1 MVTKSLSHEIRLC
14 LIGILA
20 CISFISCSDNENLT
34 DDQIY
39 AVNLAEIS
47 ESQTDRINRV
57 IDVVSESSRSQ
68 INGELIDRTISW
80 NHNYLWWYGGCAFLL
95 FIAFGTADIEET
107 SRENTPNRS
116 SATAVFLGWLF
127 GGLLGVHRALMRYRT
142 YFSITLCAFV
152 LTFFGLIKPV
162 YVFWSVLTDVSC
174 LVEIFYNNWAFYLFA
189 ACVLCWVVDLFFVV
203 KFALNKRERQIMVQ
217 DVYDEQKQLLR
228 NFVSSLREFD
238 NNYDNYVGKN
248 IPPREISRLRR
259 IFNLPANEDI
269 IYYRDES
276 SDTDFIMT
284 NRGVHYRFED
294 DFDFVE
300 WELIDKVQ
308 LDGKDF
314 DFCDE
319 RGDTYLSLR
328 AYDMMKDTS
337 MRTLFKGCL
346 NIFISRYV
354 PPYEIDLTQIKNL
367 VAKKRVDEYEYK
379 IDRYIE
385 KYNQDPYAILDIAE
399 VIFDIAVEIK
409 SKRQERFEKAENLL
423 KKIVDEF
430 LIGSYSYG
438 KCNMLL
444 AMIEDYFD
452 DNILALEYVQ
462 RALTCKN
469 ETIRNDAQQLEKEL
483 SK

>member
-1 MVTKSLSHEIRLC
+1 MLQKNLKNKLQMFFIGLLTCLS
-14 LIGILA
+14 
-20 CISFISCSDNENLT
+20 FMSCGNDENLT
-34 DDQIY
+34 KEQIH
-39 AVNLAEIS
+39 AAEVAEIS
-47 ESQTDRINRV
+47 ESQMNRIERV
-57 IDVVSESSRSQ
+57 VKTMPVSSHME
-68 INGELIDRTISW
+68 IKNKLVDRTISW
-80 NHNYLWWYGGCAFLL
+80 NHSYIWWYSGCALFF
-95 FIAFGTADIEET
+95 FIAFGAGGVDVDNE
-107 SRENTPNRS
+107 RRVNRN
-116 SATAVFLGWLF
+116 SATSVWLGWL
-127 GGLLGVHRALMRYRT
+127 GGPIGIHRALMGQGI
-142 YFSITLCAFV
+142 YFGISITVFALS
-152 LTFFGLIKPV
+152 FFGLIKPL
-162 YVFWSVLTDVSC
+162 YIFWPVLTDADA
-174 LVEIFYNNWAFYLFA
+174 LVEIFYTNWGFYLFA
-189 ACVLCWVVDLFFVV
+189 VCILCWVIDLFFVV
-203 KFALNKRERQIMVQ
+203 KFALNKRERQIIVQ
-217 DVYDEQKQLLR
+217 DVYDEQKELLR
-228 NFVSSLREFD
+228 NFVSSLRKFD

-337 MRTLFKGCL
+337 MRTQFKVCL
-346 NIFISRYV
+346 NTFISRYV
-354 PPYEIDLTQIKNL
+354 PPYEIDLTQIKNF

-430 LIGSYSYG
+430 LVGGYCYG

>member
-1 MVTKSLSHEIRLC
+1 
-14 LIGILA
+14 
-20 CISFISCSDNENLT
+20 
-34 DDQIY
+34 
-39 AVNLAEIS
+39 
-47 ESQTDRINRV
+47 
-57 IDVVSESSRSQ
+57 
-68 INGELIDRTISW
+68 
-80 NHNYLWWYGGCAFLL
+80 
-95 FIAFGTADIEET
+95 
-107 SRENTPNRS
+107 
-116 SATAVFLGWLF
+116 
-127 GGLLGVHRALMRYRT
+127 
-142 YFSITLCAFV
+142 
-152 LTFFGLIKPV
+152 
-162 YVFWSVLTDVSC
+162 
-174 LVEIFYNNWAFYLFA
+174 
-189 ACVLCWVVDLFFVV
+189 
-203 KFALNKRERQIMVQ
+203 MVQ

-337 MRTLFKGCL
+337 MRTQFKGCL

-438 KCNMLL
+438 KCSMLL